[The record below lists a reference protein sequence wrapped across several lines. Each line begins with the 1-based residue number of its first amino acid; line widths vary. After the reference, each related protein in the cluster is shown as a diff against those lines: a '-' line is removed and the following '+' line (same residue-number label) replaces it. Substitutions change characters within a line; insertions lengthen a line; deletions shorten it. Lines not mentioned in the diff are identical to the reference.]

1 MPEVRPQDAV
11 LQALQTEDSA
21 EVRALLDDFRPEDL
35 ADALVRVSDDDD
47 KIAILQKVDEDT
59 AAHILVELPTEEARR
74 LLARLDD
81 TVVAWYLDILPMDDA
96 IDLLEELGEERFTR
110 LLHMIPDEDAREI
123 RRLLRYPEGSVGR
136 LMTERFFEA
145 TESQTMDS
153 LLVDLRSAPLEKY
166 ETVNDIYVLDPD
178 RRLRG
183 VFSLRKLLRGSPAA
197 TAEEVMNDDVVLAQ
211 ATEPA
216 EDAARR
222 MSRYGLYALPVVEE
236 NGRMVGLFTGDD
248 AQAVL
253 REEDT
258 RDVLGLGAVIGSGES
273 YLGQRWHQL
282 YKRRMPWLLGLFI
295 AEFGTGAV
303 MRHYGQGEDGMAI
316 NPLLLFLPLLIGAG
330 GNAGAQ
336 VTTTIT
342 RALAVDEV
350 RLTDWRRVLLREL
363 GVACLIGLT
372 LGAVG
377 YGRALL
383 WGTDPSLSLIVA
395 LALPLIVIW
404 AATVG
409 SVLPLAAK
417 RLGIDPAVMSAPFI
431 STFVDATGLII
442 YFELA
447 RTAISTG
454 FLSLTF

>member
-1 MPEVRPQDAV
+1 MTEISPQDAV
-11 LQALQTEDSA
+11 LQALRTEDNDQ
-21 EVRALLDDFRPEDL
+21 VRALLEDFRPEDL
-35 ADALVRVSDDDD
+35 ADALVRLDDDDD

-59 AAHILVELPTEEARR
+59 AAQILVELPTEEARR
-74 LLARLDD
+74 LMARLDD
-81 TVVAWYLDILPMDDA
+81 NVVAWYLDILPMDDA

-110 LLHMIPDEDAREI
+110 LLQMIPEEDAKEI
-123 RRLLRYPEGSVGR
+123 RRLLLYPEGSVGR

-145 TESQTMDS
+145 SEGQTMEA
-153 LLVDLRSAPLEKY
+153 LLADLRSAPLEKY
-166 ETVNDIYVLDPD
+166 ETVNDVYVLDD
-178 RRLRG
+178 ERRLKG
-183 VFSLRKLLRGSPAA
+183 VFSLRKLLRAPPTA
-197 TAEEVMNDDVVLAQ
+197 TAQEVMNDDVVVAH

-222 MSRYGLYALPVVEE
+222 MARYGLYALPVIDDS
-236 NGRMVGLFTGDD
+236 GRMVGLFTGDD
-248 AQAVL
+248 AQEVL

-282 YKRRMPWLLGLFI
+282 YKRRMPWLLGLFV

-303 MRHYGQGEDGMAI
+303 MRHYGQGDDSLAI

-330 GNAGAQ
+330 GNAGSQ

-350 RLTDWRRVLLREL
+350 RLSDWRRVLLREL

-377 YGRALL
+377 YVRALM
-383 WGTDPSLSLIVA
+383 WGTDPHLSFIVA

-404 AATVG
+404 AAMVG

-417 RLGIDPAVMSAPFI
+417 RIGIDPAVMSAPFI

-447 RTAISTG
+447 RAAISTG
-454 FLSLTF
+454 FLSLRF

>member
-197 TAEEVMNDDVVLAQ
+197 TAEEVMNDDVVVAQ

-236 NGRMVGLFTGDD
+236 SGRMVGLFTGDD

>member
-21 EVRALLDDFRPEDL
+21 KVRALLDDFRPEDL

-110 LLHMIPDEDAREI
+110 LLNMIPDEDAREI
-123 RRLLRYPEGSVGR
+123 HRLLRYPEGSVGR

-145 TESQTMDS
+145 SESQTMDS

-372 LGAVG
+372 LGAAG

>member
-197 TAEEVMNDDVVLAQ
+197 TAEEVMNDDVVVAQ

-236 NGRMVGLFTGDD
+236 SGRMVGLFTGDD

-330 GNAGAQ
+330 RDAAAQ

>member
-21 EVRALLDDFRPEDL
+21 KVRALLDDFRPEDL

-110 LLHMIPDEDAREI
+110 LLNMIPDEDAREI
-123 RRLLRYPEGSVGR
+123 HRLLRYPEGSVGR

-145 TESQTMDS
+145 SESQTMDS

-248 AQAVL
+248 AKAVL

-372 LGAVG
+372 LGAAG